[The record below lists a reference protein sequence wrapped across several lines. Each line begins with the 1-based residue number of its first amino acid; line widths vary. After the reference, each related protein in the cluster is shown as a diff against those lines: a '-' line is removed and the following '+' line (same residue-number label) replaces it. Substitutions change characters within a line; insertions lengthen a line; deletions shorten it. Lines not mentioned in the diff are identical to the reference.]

1 MEKILNFI
9 LVSFTFILMFLSV
22 FGEKI
27 KIVDKSLGVS
37 LSWQLLSLIIM
48 NFLLINSEK
57 VERIISSIKT
67 LKIAGIEIQSLKQE
81 VNNVYEDT
89 KKDDL
94 KESNEKLRV
103 KFFEN
108 KGNYKIIFLE
118 NFIEIE
124 KTIRDIGYKMGLKNK
139 SLNLLFRDII
149 KKNNEV
155 ESLTKEIMFL
165 IDNRNKV
172 VHGMETVFDSKLLED
187 EQMKILEISEY
198 SLEQLKRINQNKY
211 SFK

>member
-27 KIVDKSLGVS
+27 KIVDKSLGVT

-198 SLEQLKRINQNKY
+198 SLENLRKIYGEMN
-211 SFK
+211 

>member
-1 MEKILNFI
+1 MKKILNFI

-27 KIVDKSLGVS
+27 KIMDKSLGVT

-89 KKDDL
+89 KKDGL

-198 SLEQLKRINQNKY
+198 SLENLRKIYEGMN
-211 SFK
+211 

>member
-27 KIVDKSLGVS
+27 KIMDKSLGIT

-89 KKDDL
+89 KKDGL

-198 SLEQLKRINQNKY
+198 SLENLRKIYEEMN
-211 SFK
+211 